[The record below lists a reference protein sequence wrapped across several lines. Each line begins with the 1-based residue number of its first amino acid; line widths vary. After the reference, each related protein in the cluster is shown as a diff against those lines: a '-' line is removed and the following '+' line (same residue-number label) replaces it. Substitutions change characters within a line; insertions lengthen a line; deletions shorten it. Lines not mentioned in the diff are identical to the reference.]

1 MLMSGLS
8 LTTGHVA
15 PLKHMSLLEK
25 WSFFKSRALKKALA
39 WESCAVRRKAGK
51 RAASPQKLS
60 FWGKGWQEA
69 LGRKGIM
76 KMERLRSGQADNQ
89 LTRIKRAGPMAE
101 ERHQPYLCYRRAA

>member
-39 WESCAVRRKAGK
+39 WESCRQEKSWEKG
-51 RAASPQKLS
+51 SLS
-60 FWGKGWQEA
+60 TEA
-69 LGRKGIM
+69 QLLG
-76 KMERLRSGQADNQ
+76 ERLAGGFGKEGHHE
-89 LTRIKRAGPMAE
+89 KRGIE
-101 ERHQPYLCYRRAA
+101 IRTGR